1 MQNMCYNDTILQ
13 EECFMKRKI
22 CILSVIIIALVIM
35 TVKFLTPFDCTDPTA
50 TDSTDTVTV
59 TDNGDV
65 CFIDGAGDDALLIF
79 YPGARVEYT
88 SYCALFKE
96 LAEKGVDC
104 CIVRMPLNMAFLGAD
119 KASEIIADSTYD
131 KIYIGGHSLGG
142 VSASAFAS
150 KHSDALEGIL
160 FLASYPTSD
169 LSKTSLRALTVIGE
183 LDGVVPLE
191 AIDKRA
197 ANAPAESELV
207 IIEGGNH
214 AQFGTYGAQ
223 PADNAAAI
231 SAEAQREKAA
241 EAIADFILSGE

>member
-1 MQNMCYNDTILQ
+1 
-13 EECFMKRKI
+13 MKRKI

-35 TVKFLTPFDCTDPTA
+35 TFKFLTPFDCTDPTA
-50 TDSTDTVTV
+50 TDSTDTVAV
-59 TDNGDV
+59 TDNGDI
-65 CFIDGAGDDALLIF
+65 CFIDGTGDDALLIF

-88 SYCALFKE
+88 SYCALFKA

-131 KIYIGGHSLGG
+131 RIYIGGHSLGG
-142 VSASAFAS
+142 VGAAAYAD
-150 KHSDALEGIL
+150 KHYDELAGIV
-160 FLASYPTSD
+160 FLAAYPNNDISD
-169 LSKTSLRALTVIGE
+169 IPLPALSVKGDR
-183 LDGVVPLE
+183 DGIVT
-191 AIDKRA
+191 DKRV
-197 ANAPAESELV
+197 EKSERLMPEGSQYV
-207 IIEGGNH
+207 VIEGGNH